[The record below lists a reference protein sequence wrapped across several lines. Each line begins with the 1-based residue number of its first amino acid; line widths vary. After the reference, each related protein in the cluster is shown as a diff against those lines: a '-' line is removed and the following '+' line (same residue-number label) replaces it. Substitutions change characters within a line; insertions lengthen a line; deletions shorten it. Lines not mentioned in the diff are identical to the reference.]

1 MQKIQLD
8 NTNSHGDSRGPSEVV
23 SHYLEAIYYI
33 WAEGESVK
41 SARLADWLRVSRPT
55 VTVALRRMTRDGM
68 VRFNARKDIEL
79 TAKGRRMAEAI
90 VRRHRIMERWLTD
103 ALGLD
108 WVTADA
114 EAARLEHAV
123 SEVVEK
129 RLYKA
134 LGRPQTCPHG
144 NPIPGYSE
152 AVAREVRLASLGAG
166 DRASISR
173 VSEVAEREA
182 PRLLAYL
189 HERNLVPGRE
199 VRVLEVDHVAKTLRL
214 QSAKHKFTLSYEA
227 TANNAAM
234 SGVTRALTNAVI
246 TSPNA
251 AAMTTATARST
262 TFPRNRNVLKPFIA
276 ELLSLLKRRTRQHD
290 LPELLR
296 SVEPGQRGLHV
307 RQRVD
312 AVHHRSQATI
322 DCFEHGLKL
331 ACVPH
336 CRSKQTGVAEK
347 NSRHGDFRFDSRR
360 RSARDDAS
368 ADRQ

>member
-33 WAEGESVK
+33 WAEGEPVK
-41 SARLADWLRVSRPT
+41 SARLADWLSVSRPT

-123 SEVVEK
+123 SEGVEK

-152 AVAREVRLASLGAG
+152 AVAREVMLASLGAG

-173 VSEVAEREA
+173 HCLRITLDRVPLRAGLRPSAV
-182 PRLLAYL
+182 
-189 HERNLVPGRE
+189 LV
-199 VRVLEVDHVAKTLRL
+199 
-214 QSAKHKFTLSYEA
+214 
-227 TANNAAM
+227 
-234 SGVTRALTNAVI
+234 
-246 TSPNA
+246 
-251 AAMTTATARST
+251 
-262 TFPRNRNVLKPFIA
+262 
-276 ELLSLLKRRTRQHD
+276 
-290 LPELLR
+290 
-296 SVEPGQRGLHV
+296 
-307 RQRVD
+307 
-312 AVHHRSQATI
+312 
-322 DCFEHGLKL
+322 KL
-331 ACVPH
+331 
-336 CRSKQTGVAEK
+336 
-347 NSRHGDFRFDSRR
+347 
-360 RSARDDAS
+360 
-368 ADRQ
+368 